1 MGKRSSSDE
10 LYWRLMLEG
19 MKPKT
24 VGAVQASNRLAS
36 APVSGEEDRKR
47 RHSPTARGGVRAELC
62 WVNPAFREAT
72 GRKTKH
78 VAFLKV
84 VR

>member
-1 MGKRSSSDE
+1 MDTVSDALRE
-10 LYWRLMLEG
+10 LLGRQGVTREG
-19 MKPKT
+19 LAGPVTRK
-24 VGAVQASNRLAS
+24 GLAS